1 MSFDPSTVTVGDQ
14 LPGLEVHI
22 TRERI
27 VRYSGAS
34 TDLNPIH
41 FSDRHARAIGLPGV
55 VAHGMWTMGTALR
68 VVTDWCEDPAR
79 VKSYFVRFTRPIQVP
94 DNDEG
99 LLVHFGGTVT
109 AIADGVATV
118 ALEATCGS
126 DKVLG
131 AVKVEVA
138 L

>member
-1 MSFDPSTVTVGDQ
+1 MSFDPSTVAVGDR
-14 LPGLEVHI
+14 LPDLDVHI

-94 DNDEG
+94 DDDQG
-99 LLVHFGGTVT
+99 LLVQFGGTVT
-109 AIADGVATV
+109 AVADGMASV
-118 ALEATCGS
+118 ALTATCVE

-131 AVKVEVA
+131 AVTVEVA

>member
-1 MSFDPSTVTVGDQ
+1 MTFDPSAVAVGDQ
-14 LPGLEVHI
+14 LPALDVHI
-22 TRERI
+22 TRERV

-41 FSDRHARAIGLPGV
+41 FSDRHAQRIGLDGV

-94 DNDEG
+94 DDDQG
-99 LLVHFGGTVT
+99 VAVHFAGTVRS
-109 AIADGVATV
+109 IDDGVATI
-118 ALEATCGS
+118 ALEATSGD

-131 AVKVEVA
+131 AVKVEVQ

>member
-1 MSFDPSTVTVGDQ
+1 MSFDPAQVAVGDQ
-14 LPGLEVHI
+14 LPGLDVHI
-22 TRERI
+22 TREQV

-34 TDLNPIH
+34 TDFNPIH
-41 FSDRHARAIGLPGV
+41 FSDRHARQIGLDGV

-68 VVTDWCEDPAR
+68 VVTDWCQDPAR
-79 VKSYFVRFTRPIQVP
+79 VTSYFVRFTRPILVP

-99 LLVHFGGTVT
+99 APVHFSGSVT
-109 AIADGVATV
+109 AVSDGMATV
-118 ALEATCGS
+118 ALTATS
-126 DKVLG
+126 DDDKVLG